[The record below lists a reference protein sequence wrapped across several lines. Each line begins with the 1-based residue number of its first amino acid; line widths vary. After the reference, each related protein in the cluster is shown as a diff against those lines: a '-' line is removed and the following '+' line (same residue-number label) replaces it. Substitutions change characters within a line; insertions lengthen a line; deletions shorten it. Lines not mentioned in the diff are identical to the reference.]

1 MLWTSEKERNPCA
14 WSNGNDF
21 VGNDAK
27 TYRWGKSRLTASG
40 NNNFDP
46 TSVSAPALPQKN
58 PPWPNFLKHTTSA
71 EFQPKTFK
79 LISYV
84 RREAGLPRKW
94 KQPVPY
100 QRGSCCAISAPR
112 LTKGSAVAKI
122 SKRIASAGHFSSP
135 KSPKVW
141 NGWSWPDSG
150 LHSNGKQHF
159 LIPFLRKA
167 FNVQFSLLLC
177 QKASAVA
184 KLCTM
189 HYFSSPK
196 LQKWARKGC

>member
-1 MLWTSEKERNPCA
+1 M
-14 WSNGNDF
+14 
-21 VGNDAK
+21 
-27 TYRWGKSRLTASG
+27 TASG

-122 SKRIASAGHFSSP
+122 SKTHCLCWPLFVAKVS
-135 KSPKVW
+135 KSLKWLELTRFRTP
-141 NGWSWPDSG
+141 
-150 LHSNGKQHF
+150 QQ
-159 LIPFLRKA
+159 RKA
-167 FNVQFSLLLC
+167 TLPYSFS
-177 QKASAVA
+177 QES
-184 KLCTM
+184 
-189 HYFSSPK
+189 F
-196 LQKWARKGC
+196 